1 MKNPDEEDRNARY
14 LAWTFNYR
22 KVKVSKRYQIL
33 PDLDIVL
40 TIKTFK
46 LQMSCYVEVK
56 VEQIFILIIF

>member
-1 MKNPDEEDRNARY
+1 
-14 LAWTFNYR
+14 
-22 KVKVSKRYQIL
+22 VKVSKRYQIL
-33 PDLDIVL
+33 SDLDIVL